1 MNHPQSISELTHKV
15 ALFFSQNI
23 LRFGYVKET
32 ANGKALLIDTEDI
45 GTMLSPARIILLSD
59 TKKASSPE
67 QLYSFKEQVL
77 KISEG
82 FEPISLQGESFAEI
96 CDKMQINQDDQRF
109 ALFLYLKAHPETYYQ
124 KHERFYQRS
133 PEECLAYE
141 QARTEA
147 HMRYLY
153 LESVARFIAGSTA
166 EDAEL
171 SDEDSLQLRQELRD
185 ILQGIHHDDLEK
197 LIAGSKL
204 GKDIEQSAISLRE
217 RLGDYA
223 GDPVLMVSGLPIAFD
238 RQIPEAPE
246 MLSQLPHAELHAF
259 SIDDEDTLDY
269 DDAISLQSIDDHY
282 RLGIHVSNPS
292 RCLHPDHPLFQEALS
307 RVSSLYLP
315 SLNVPMLPPLY
326 SSDVFSLRQSGERNV
341 LSLYLS
347 LDSELNAKAWEL
359 KSESIRI
366 SENLSYHEVDHDSIN
381 PVYKLLHRISNRIR
395 EQRDAPRDQDRYY
408 YNLKVVDGRVQMKRI
423 DTLSP
428 ARMMI
433 EELMITYN
441 RSIAT
446 YAKINQIPLLY
457 RNISQFVD
465 QNQAVRSS
473 SAYLSTQASYHPGIG
488 AEAYLHATSPI
499 RRVVDLINQMQV
511 SRRLS
516 GQDVAFSSEEL
527 TALIPSIE
535 KRVLLIRDTVNRSD
549 RYWFLKY
556 IEQDKLHTPLEA
568 ILKGYVNGKLKA
580 EILPWRKLVLLDTA
594 AKPDDEYFH
603 FVVYAVDWLK
613 HCLKVDIIG

>member
-32 ANGKALLIDTEDI
+32 DNGKALLIDTEDF
-45 GTMLSPARIILLSD
+45 GTLLSPARFVLLSN
-59 TKKASSPE
+59 TKRVSSPE
-67 QLYSFKEQVL
+67 ELYSFKKRVL
-77 KISEG
+77 RLSEG
-82 FEPISLQGESFAEI
+82 FEPIELQGESFAEI
-96 CDKMQINQDDQRF
+96 CDKMQMDRDDQRF

-133 PEECLAYE
+133 PEECSKYE

-147 HMRYLY
+147 QLRSRF
-153 LESVARFIAGSTA
+153 LESVARLIAGSTA
-166 EDAEL
+166 QGL
-171 SDEDSLQLRQELRD
+171 SDDDSFQLRRELRD
-185 ILQGIHHDDLEK
+185 ILQGVHHDDLER
-197 LIAGSKL
+197 LIAGFKL
-204 GKDIEQSAISLRE
+204 GTDIEHPAIALRE
-217 RLGDYA
+217 LLGDYA
-223 GDPVLMVSGLPIAFD
+223 PDPVLMASGLPIAFD
-238 RQIPEAPE
+238 REIPEDLE
-246 MLSQLPHAELHAF
+246 MPSRLPQAEYHAF

-269 DDAISLQSIDDHY
+269 DDALSLQSFEDHF

-292 RCLHPDHPLFQEALS
+292 LCLRPEHPLFQEALS

-315 SLNVPMLPPLY
+315 SLNVPMLPPRY
-326 SSDVFSLRQSGERNV
+326 SQDAFSLRRSGARNV

-347 LDSELNAKAWEL
+347 LDSGLNTQSWEL
-359 KSESIRI
+359 KTERIRI
-366 SENLSYHEVDHDSIN
+366 SENLSYHEVDHDSNN
-381 PVYKLLHRISNRIR
+381 PAFQMLHRISNHFR
-395 EQRDAPRDQDRYY
+395 EQRDTPRDQDRYY
-408 YNLKVVDGRVQMKRI
+408 YNLKVVGGRIQVKRI

-446 YAKINQIPLLY
+446 YAKMHQIPLLY

-465 QNQAVRSS
+465 ENQAVRSS

-511 SRRLS
+511 SRRLLNHE
-516 GQDVAFSSEEL
+516 VAFSTEEL

-535 KRVLLIRDTVNRSD
+535 KRILLIRETVNRSD

-556 IEQDKLHTPLEA
+556 IEQDKLLTPLEA

-603 FVVYAVDWLK
+603 FVVYAVDWVK
-613 HCLKVDIIG
+613 YCLKVDIIG

>member
-59 TKKASSPE
+59 TLKASSPE
-67 QLYSFKEQVL
+67 QLHSFKQRVL
-77 KISEG
+77 EISEG
-82 FEPISLQGESFAEI
+82 FEPIDLQGESFAEI

-133 PEECLAYE
+133 PEECLVYE

-147 HMRYLY
+147 QTRSRFLG
-153 LESVARFIAGSTA
+153 SVARFVAGSTA
-166 EDAEL
+166 EDAGL
-171 SDEDSLQLRQELRD
+171 SDDDILQLRQELRD
-185 ILQGIHHDDLEK
+185 ILLGIHHDDLEK
-197 LIAGSKL
+197 KIAGAKL
-204 GKDIEQSAISLRE
+204 GGDIEHSAISLRE
-217 RLGDYA
+217 RLGDHA
-223 GDPVLMVSGLPIAFD
+223 GDPVLMASGLPIAFD
-238 RQIPEAPE
+238 RQIPEALE
-246 MLSQLPHAELHAF
+246 MASKLPQAEPQAF

-269 DDAISLQSIDDHY
+269 DDAISLQSIDDHF

-292 RCLHPDHPLFQEALS
+292 LCLHPEHPLFQEALS

-315 SLNVPMLPPLY
+315 SLNVPMLPPQY
-326 SSDVFSLRQSGERNV
+326 SQDVFSLRRSGERNV

-347 LDSELNAKAWEL
+347 LDAELNTTSWEL

-366 SENLSYHEVDHDSIN
+366 SENLSYHEVDQDANN
-381 PVYKLLHRISNRIR
+381 PVYQILHRISNRIR
-395 EQRDAPRDQDRYY
+395 EQRDAPREQDRYY
-408 YNLKVVDGRVQMKRI
+408 YNLKVHDGRVQVKPI

-446 YAKINQIPLLY
+446 YATLHQIPLLY

-465 QNQAVRSS
+465 ENQEVRSS

-511 SRRLS
+511 SRQLS
-516 GQDVAFSSEEL
+516 GQDVAFSPEEL

-535 KRVLLIRDTVNRSD
+535 KRILLIRDTVNRSD

-568 ILKGYVNGKLKA
+568 IQKGYVNGKLKA

-594 AKPDDEYFH
+594 AIPDDVYFH
-603 FVVYAVDWLK
+603 FVVYAVDWGK